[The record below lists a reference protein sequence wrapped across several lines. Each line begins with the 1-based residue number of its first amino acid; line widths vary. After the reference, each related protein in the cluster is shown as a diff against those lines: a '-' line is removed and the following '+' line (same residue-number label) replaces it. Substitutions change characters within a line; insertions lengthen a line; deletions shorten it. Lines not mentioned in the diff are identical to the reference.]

1 MYLPMQPNRP
11 NVPDAK
17 TLAADAKRARAL
29 IKLSTAQREL
39 GSFDVALGPAQE
51 AVDLCRS
58 LVGNRPDVF
67 LPDLASALDH
77 LGNVQGDVGRD
88 DAALVSAMEAM
99 DIYRGL
105 AKARPETYL
114 PRFAITLNNLSVR
127 LQKLGRHK
135 EALPLAQ
142 GALEWLWPYYERF
155 PEVHK
160 KHVGTMFS
168 VLAALH
174 EDLGSRLDATWTARL
189 ERYAQDAAG
198 ERKKPVPTVKKARR
212 TKKHLS

>member
-1 MYLPMQPNRP
+1 MPPTRP
-11 NVPDAK
+11 SVPDTK
-17 TLAADAKRARAL
+17 TLATKAKRARAL
-29 IKLSTAQREL
+29 VKLSGAQREL
-39 GSFDVALGPAQE
+39 GSFEAALGPARE
-51 AVDLCRS
+51 AVDMCRS
-58 LVGNRPDVF
+58 LVGARPEAF
-67 LPDLASALDH
+67 LPDLAAALDH
-77 LGNVQGDVGRD
+77 SSNVQGDLGQHET
-88 DAALVSAMEAM
+88 ALVSAMEAM

-127 LQKLGRHK
+127 LQHLGRHK

-155 PEVHK
+155 PDVHK

-174 EDLGSRLDATWTARL
+174 EDLGSRLDTLWTERL
-189 ERYAQDAAG
+189 ERYAADAAG
-198 ERKKPVPTVKKARR
+198 ERKQLVPAGKKAAQKVKDQGKRR
-212 TKKHLS
+212 